1 MHDDFLVPAR
11 GHPRAVME
19 TIGALHNMG
28 YELIRLHGS
37 LEFLDKHRLR
47 TLKLWDPNLWRHPG
61 WSYRIYPAHADK
73 ELVIASTIPWLD
85 HPVITGDTPEEAAEL
100 LIENYPGIFE
110 SARGTDEEYTSWY
123 RELLEIT
130 GPNGIVDMRGNSGIF
145 ISDCPKVCTFTPYLH
160 DELLIAN
167 RHSDERNER
176 RLLLE
181 TIGELH
187 QLGYGK
193 LKIYCY
199 FKDGSGPWRDA
210 LFADIRLPSSMQDIK
225 SSRLRI
231 PLSLGSRSDT
241 PHDLAKNII
250 ASNPQLLVS
259 ALGCDETYVKW
270 YANMLKLTAPD
281 GVLDMEYSNRVTF
294 RFCNLKTLTP
304 PFYL

>member
-1 MHDDFLVPAR
+1 MLDDFLVPDR

-28 YELIRLHGS
+28 YELIRLHGHLES
-37 LEFLDKHRLR
+37 LDTHKLR
-47 TLKLWDPNLWRHPG
+47 TLKLWNPNLWRCSG
-61 WSYRIYPAHADK
+61 WFYRIYPAHADK
-73 ELVIASTIPWLD
+73 KLVIESTIPWLD

-100 LIENYPGIFE
+100 LIEKYPEIFE
-110 SARGTDEEYTSWY
+110 SGRGTDEAYTSWY

-130 GPNGIVDMRGNSGIF
+130 GPYGIADMRGNSGVF
-145 ISDCPKVCTFTPYLH
+145 ISDCPKLCTFTPYIR

-167 RHSDERNER
+167 RHLDERNGP
-176 RLLLE
+176 RLLME

-187 QLGYGK
+187 RLGYGK

-225 SSRLRI
+225 NSRLHI
-231 PLSLGSRSDT
+231 PLSADSCSDT
-241 PHDLAKNII
+241 PHDLAKKII
-250 ASNPQLLVS
+250 ASNPRLLES

-294 RFCNLKTLTP
+294 RFCNLETLTP